1 MKKCKEFLRRAAV
14 VLLAGMML
22 VPVGEQLVQANVS
35 SAKVTQSQI
44 DSLKKDANA
53 LAAEKKELA
62 NQLKEI
68 RADKSQAQSQKNLL
82 EQQINVIQSE
92 IDNINGQIGKYDE
105 LIGLKQEEV
114 ALTQARTDEQYELFC
129 KRVRAMEEEGETSY
143 WSIILGSGSFA
154 EMLDN
159 FMMIEEIIEYDNSVM
174 DALASLKQ
182 VLQTEQAELEDA
194 RREQEEAKAVQVAA
208 QNELAERQAEVN
220 SLIKD
225 ISSQEDKLE
234 AAEAALK
241 REAAAMDAEIKKLEQ
256 QYAAQIANVP
266 SESGYLWP
274 LPASYNTL
282 SSLYGNRIHP
292 ITRKANKH
300 TGIDVPAPSGTNIY
314 AAKSGVVTTST
325 YNRSYG
331 NYVVVSHSDGTST
344 LYAHMV
350 KRNATVG
357 KTVKQGA
364 VIGYVG
370 TTGSSTGNHLHYE
383 VRVNGNRTDPI
394 NYYKDKTLYA
404 RANGKTVLLSH

>member
-1 MKKCKEFLRRAAV
+1 MKRLKNILGRSFALAMA
-14 VLLAGMML
+14 LLILAGVTFEMT
-22 VPVGEQLVQANVS
+22 QAATS
-35 SAKVTQSQI
+35 AAKVTQSQI
-44 DSLKKDANA
+44 DALKKDANA

-68 RADKSQAQSQKNLL
+68 RADKSQAQNQKNLL
-82 EQQINVIQSE
+82 EQQINVIQDE
-92 IDNINGQIGKYDE
+92 INNINDQIGKYDE
-105 LIGLKQEEV
+105 MIGIKQDEINE
-114 ALTQARTDEQYELFC
+114 TQARTDRQYELFC
-129 KRVRAMEEEGETSY
+129 QRVRTMEEDGETSY
-143 WSIILGSGSFA
+143 WSIILGSSTFA

-159 FMMIEEIIEYDNSVM
+159 FMMVEEIIEYDNSVM
-174 DALASLKQ
+174 DALAALKQ
-182 VLQTEQAELEDA
+182 QLRTEQAELEDA
-194 RREQEEAKAVQVAA
+194 RTQQEAAKAVQVSA
-208 QNELAERQAEVN
+208 QNELKDRQSEVN
-220 SLIKD
+220 DLIKE

-241 REAAAMDAEIKKLEQ
+241 REANAMDAKIKDLER
-256 QYAAQIANVP
+256 QYANQIANVP
-266 SESGYLWP
+266 SESGFLWP
-274 LPASYNTL
+274 LPGSYNTL
-282 SSLYGNRIHP
+282 SSLYGNRTHP
-292 ITRKANKH
+292 ITKKPNKH

-383 VRVNGNRTDPI
+383 VRINGNRTDPV

-404 RANGKTVLLSH
+404 RANGKTVLLPH

>member
-1 MKKCKEFLRRAAV
+1 MNRCKAILRRAAI
-14 VLLAGMML
+14 VLLAAMML
-22 VPVGEQLVQANVS
+22 LPVGEQLVQANTS
-35 SAKVTQSQI
+35 AAKVTQSQI
-44 DSLKKDANA
+44 DALKKDANS

-68 RADKSQAQSQKNLL
+68 RADKSQAQNQKNLL

-92 IDNINGQIGKYDE
+92 IDNINAQIGKYDE
-105 LIGLKQEEV
+105 LIGVKQEEI
-114 ALTQARTDEQYELFC
+114 ADTQARTDEQYELFC
-129 KRVRAMEEEGETSY
+129 QRVRAMEEEGETSY

-182 VLQTEQAELEDA
+182 LLQTEQAELEDA
-194 RREQEEAKAVQVAA
+194 KSEQEAAKAVQVAA
-208 QNELAERQAEVN
+208 QDELEARQAEVD

-241 REAAAMDAEIKKLEQ
+241 KEANAMDAKIKELER
-256 QYAAQIANVP
+256 QYANQIANVP
-266 SESGYLWP
+266 SESGFLWP

-292 ITRKANKH
+292 ITKKPNNH
-300 TGIDVPAPSGTNIY
+300 TGIDLPAPAGTNIY

-344 LYAHMV
+344 LYAHMS

-357 KTVKQGA
+357 QTVKQGA

-383 VRVNGNRTDPI
+383 VRVNGNRTDPV

>member
-22 VPVGEQLVQANVS
+22 VPVGEQLVQANIS

-105 LIGLKQEEV
+105 LIGVKQEEV

-241 REAAAMDAEIKKLEQ
+241 REAAAMDAEIKKLER